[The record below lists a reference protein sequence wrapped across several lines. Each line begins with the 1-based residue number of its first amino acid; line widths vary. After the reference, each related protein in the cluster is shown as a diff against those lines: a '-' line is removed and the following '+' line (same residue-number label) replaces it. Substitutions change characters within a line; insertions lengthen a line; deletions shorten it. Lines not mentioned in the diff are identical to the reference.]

1 MDQTTLY
8 DKTDTLYTLLG
19 SLTIDELQTFELEA
33 AFILLV
39 RSNLLTLLEEL
50 KP

>member
-19 SLTIDELQTFELEA
+19 SLTIDELETFELEP
-33 AFILLV
+33 AFVLSL
-39 RSNLLTLLEEL
+39 RADLSNLLEDL